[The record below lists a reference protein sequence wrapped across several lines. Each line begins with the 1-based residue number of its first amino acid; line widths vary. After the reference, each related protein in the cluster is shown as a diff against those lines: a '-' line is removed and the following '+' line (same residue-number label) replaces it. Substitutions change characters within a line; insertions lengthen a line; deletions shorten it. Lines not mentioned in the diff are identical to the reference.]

1 MNVAFGGGRHAS
13 TIHGVYG
20 SVTSFQGEI
29 MNKLDKYTLILWLC
43 IAAIVVGAIMLLI
56 MEGA

>member
-1 MNVAFGGGRHAS
+1 
-13 TIHGVYG
+13 
-20 SVTSFQGEI
+20 